1 MEGDTPVR
9 EASDERG
16 IHSGWPGGTADPPG
30 PGRPRP
36 EAPCVLALGLC
47 GPGVLALGVLGPGV
61 LGLGVSDPAVFGLA
75 GSCPGP
81 LVSAASG
88 PGHSGS

>member
-30 PGRPRP
+30 PERPRP

-47 GPGVLALGVLGPGV
+47 GPGV

-81 LVSAASG
+81 LA
-88 PGHSGS
+88 